1 MFVPHCSIVARPL
14 LNLLRK
20 NIEFKFE
27 SPEREAFERLKIILY
42 SKLLLKLYR
51 KSTESKLHTDACSWV
66 MLQFCYN
73 LIVKMAFSIRSI
85 RRAED

>member
-1 MFVPHCSIVARPL
+1 MCEGSTKFFLGLIGHFRKFVPHCSIVARPL

-42 SKLLLKLYR
+42 SKPVLKLYR
-51 KSTESKLHTDACSWV
+51 KGTESELHTDA
-66 MLQFCYN
+66 
-73 LIVKMAFSIRSI
+73 
-85 RRAED
+85 

>member
-1 MFVPHCSIVARPL
+1 MCEGSTKFFRGSIGHFGMFVPHCSIVARPL

-42 SKLLLKLYR
+42 NMPVLKLYR
-51 KSTESKLHTDACSWV
+51 KGTESELHTDA
-66 MLQFCYN
+66 
-73 LIVKMAFSIRSI
+73 
-85 RRAED
+85 